1 MELQRIDLTE
11 IVFRKRNRKY
21 GAYHL
26 RRVYVT
32 HTRNALL
39 IALFGCGL
47 LLAAPF
53 GVQAV
58 RSLLGADAYL
68 EAAAPIPDESVAVL
82 ETPPPMEEEAPLPE
96 LPEMPAAP
104 PPPQRSAIQ
113 YTEPDPVPD
122 EQAQP
127 DADVVAS
134 NEAISIDADLGK
146 LDVEGDPG
154 GEPNFLDFSNV
165 GDGKGTGGRTELG
178 AGAEAKSNIPDH
190 TTYVPVEV
198 QPKVVNLDRIDKDI
212 VYPELLKTIGVE
224 GKVIL
229 RILIDE
235 RGNYMQ
241 HIVLKSPHPLMQ
253 KEAEEHLHKLKF
265 TPAIQANKPIKFWVN
280 VPIDFRL
287 QD

>member
-11 IVFRKRNRKY
+11 IVFRKRNRNY

-32 HTRNALL
+32 HTRNALF

-58 RSLLGADAYL
+58 RSLLGPEARL
-68 EAAAPIPDESVAVL
+68 AAAAAEPDETLAVL
-82 ETPPPMEEEAPLPE
+82 ESPPPMEEEAALPE

-113 YTEPDPVPD
+113 YTAPEAVADD
-122 EQAQP
+122 QAQP
-127 DADVVAS
+127 DADVADAD
-134 NEAISIDADLGK
+134 EALRIDADLGNI
-146 LDVEGDPG
+146 DMQGDPG
-154 GEPNFLDFSNV
+154 AEPSLFDAGAF
-165 GDGKGTGGRTELG
+165 GDGKGAGGKAEISGG
-178 AGAEAKSNIPDH
+178 A
-190 TTYVPVEV
+190 PVEETV
-198 QPKVVNLDRIDKDI
+198 PKFSDWQDVDVEPKVVNLEMIGKDI
-212 VYPELLKTIGVE
+212 KYPEMLRDIDIQ
-224 GKVIL
+224 GKLVF

-235 RGNYMQ
+235 HGNYMK
-241 HIVLKSPHPLMQ
+241 HVKLRSPHPLMTQ
-253 KEAEEHLHKLKF
+253 EAEKHLHKLKF
-265 TPAIQANKPIKFWVN
+265 TPAIQAKRPIKFWVN

-287 QD
+287 KD